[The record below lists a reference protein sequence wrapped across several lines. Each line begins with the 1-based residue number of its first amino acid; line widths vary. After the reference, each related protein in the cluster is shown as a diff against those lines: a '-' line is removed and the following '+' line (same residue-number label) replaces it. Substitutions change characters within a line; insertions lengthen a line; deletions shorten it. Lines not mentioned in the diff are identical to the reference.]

1 MSSGNYFPGP
11 VRAVEIPK
19 DVRMIRFIHANGNER
34 QVVTRPSPF
43 QAQILATF
51 GVDTSARRSR
61 IV

>member
-1 MSSGNYFPGP
+1 MCWAL
-11 VRAVEIPK
+11 RELAR
-19 DVRMIRFIHANGNER
+19 VRMIRFVHANGNER

-43 QAQILATF
+43 QAQILAAF